1 MSLQNFD
8 ISTRG
13 TTFYHLFIT
22 ATGFLLL
29 FYIYASNASRVT
41 YQLINDAVVGNRCIH
56 IVCSCT
62 DFMCFLLTN
71 VAVPPGP
78 CVTSLVFSCL
88 LCFHLGRDSS
98 FPILVFLF
106 LSLYFSQ
113 QWLTCFIIF
122 LYGLISVRMHPL

>member
-1 MSLQNFD
+1 M
-8 ISTRG
+8 
-13 TTFYHLFIT
+13 T
-22 ATGFLLL
+22 ATGFVFL

-71 VAVPPGP
+71 VAVPPRP
-78 CVTSLVFSCL
+78 CVTSWVFSCL

-98 FPILVFLF
+98 FPILVFLIFVSLF
-106 LSLYFSQ
+106 LSTMANLFHSIPV
-113 QWLTCFIIF
+113 WLDFTAHASS
-122 LYGLISVRMHPL
+122 LMSHSNNLDTWYG